1 MYIGQFARL
10 VIMPRAPLKTVK
22 RGETAASRSKIALP
36 NEASPLTNLQ
46 SALPPV
52 PVETWTR
59 CCGGG
64 VRAERE
70 AKKNKYLSSILSLS
84 RDYRRLRD
92 PELFN
97 FRHRYRSILFNSLD
111 SINYTGVRLL

>member
-1 MYIGQFARL
+1 M
-10 VIMPRAPLKTVK
+10 
-22 RGETAASRSKIALP
+22 
-36 NEASPLTNLQ
+36 
-46 SALPPV
+46 
-52 PVETWTR
+52 PVETVDDEWDA
-59 CCGGG
+59 GGG
-64 VRAERE
+64 ASGEGSGAEE
-70 AKKNKYLSSILSLS
+70 DKYLSSVLSLF